1 MICQVCKDKV
11 ASIRLKEIISGAV
24 TELHLCRACYE
35 TREEQGTGASVS
47 AVDKALSSLAA
58 QAKQKAGTETGS
70 VNCPACGTSDD
81 MLREKGRLGCSECYR
96 VFASSLDPILSG
108 VHGSTRHRGK
118 LPRQAARNLGIPLSN
133 RSQLHLLHSSGKA
146 IFRDR
151 ACKGS
156 IKRGPKR
163 ENIRT
168 MVCARCTIL
177 FRRRIAGSH
186 RACTSGRLLSSLNNL
201 R

>member
-35 TREEQGTGASVS
+35 AREEQGTGASVS
-47 AVDKALSSLAA
+47 AIDKALSSLAA
-58 QAKQKAGTETGS
+58 QAEQKAGTETAS

-96 VFASSLDPILSG
+96 VFASSLDPILTG

-118 LPRQAARNLGIPLSN
+118 LPRQAERNLDLKTEL
-133 RSQLHLLHSSGKA
+133 RQLQEDLQGA
-146 IFRDR
+146 INSENYEMAARLRD
-151 ACKGS
+151 K
-156 IKRGPKR
+156 
-163 ENIRT
+163 IRQFE
-168 MVCARCTIL
+168 TI
-177 FRRRIAGSH
+177 
-186 RACTSGRLLSSLNNL
+186 
-201 R
+201 

>member
-35 TREEQGTGASVS
+35 AREEQGTGASVS
-47 AVDKALSSLAA
+47 AIDKALSSLAA

-96 VFASSLDPILSG
+96 VFAASLDPILSG

-118 LPRQAARNLGIPLSN
+118 LPRQAERNLDLKTEL
-133 RSQLHLLHSSGKA
+133 RQLQEDLQGA
-146 IFRDR
+146 INSENYEMAARLRD
-151 ACKGS
+151 K
-156 IKRGPKR
+156 
-163 ENIRT
+163 IRQFE
-168 MVCARCTIL
+168 TI
-177 FRRRIAGSH
+177 
-186 RACTSGRLLSSLNNL
+186 
-201 R
+201 